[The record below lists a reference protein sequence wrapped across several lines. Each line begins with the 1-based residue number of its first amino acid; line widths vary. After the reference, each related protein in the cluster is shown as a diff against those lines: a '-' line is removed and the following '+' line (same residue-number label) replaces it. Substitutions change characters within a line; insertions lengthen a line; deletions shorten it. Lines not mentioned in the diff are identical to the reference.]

1 MTFVWWS
8 VVYLRPNYHSDKA
21 FRSCLVYAN
30 HRKYINHELFY
41 AISVNGQWVDM
52 SVSGNY
58 WHLVRECTSCL
69 SCTNISMYII
79 PMSTSVL
86 VWYLFCR
93 KSEYKKHVIWEIYN
107 LDFFSTTMQCWCTN
121 LSDFKWNSNI
131 TCEKYLLKVWK
142 YAVLVDN
149 GDIKIWP
156 HAVYT
161 CRLTFSY
168 FFDICFLFSPM
179 IYKRTI
185 DHCITSVSITYLL
198 QTLHPAQITVLVTC
212 GQVQSVWRS
221 MWPHG
226 TAREGEV
233 WSVTEGGLW
242 Y

>member
-1 MTFVWWS
+1 MTFVWWC

-41 AISVNGQWVDM
+41 AISVKGQWVDM

-86 VWYLFCR
+86 VWYLFCG

-107 LDFFSTTMQCWCTN
+107 IDFFSTTMQCWCTN

-156 HAVYT
+156 HAVYR

-179 IYKRTI
+179 IYKSNYWPLYYLSFHYISSANTASCTNYSFSNLRPGTKCLEE
-185 DHCITSVSITYLL
+185 HVTSWDSKRGR
-198 QTLHPAQITVLVTC
+198 C
-212 GQVQSVWRS
+212 GVWLK
-221 MWPHG
+221 
-226 TAREGEV
+226 ED
-233 WSVTEGGLW
+233 W